1 MFKKISTVLLVIL
14 FSSSLLFTQD
24 QVIKRKTQL
33 IIDPSTYFEGN
44 STLRGTD
51 IPSTAAN
58 YIAVDTMHNAFGPG
72 SATINPLAYDSA
84 SNTLALVYRGNG
96 RTFAASSGELWY
108 SISTDMGQT
117 WTRVGSINSATP
129 LFARYPSMTIVNT
142 TEGDISNTIGAF
154 GYPQL
159 NPSAFGHI
167 GYGADQPLGGNAAF
181 AEIDEGPPTYSS
193 NVPTFTDNNYI
204 YWASDNQDDASIRF
218 FRTQDYSTVEKIDP
232 PQWTDT
238 IFSSNGN
245 IALGGVA
252 YNGVVYYGVFGPFS
266 EEIGPGGWEFAYS
279 KSLDNGSTWS
289 SWFIVNWLNIPTTA
303 AFDEIWDWKT
313 DDVNI
318 ISYSGDINVD
328 KNGHVHI
335 ITGMTDTASG
345 RNAIVEFFETAEGV
359 WDAKIVAD
367 SIKNNPWFD
376 PGDDGAGNAMD
387 PALGQMG
394 YAPYLATNK
403 GRDFFVAQWV
413 QGSPAAGDSLCDI
426 YMKYRKLD
434 GEWSSAAVNLT
445 ETNGMNDDG
454 AHLAPQL
461 AVVETGGLR
470 SYYAFSMYW
479 YESGVT
485 TPTIN
490 SINAAVTYVAAV
502 PVFSEPL
509 VGIGNIDPSE
519 FSFDLSQN
527 YPNPF
532 NPSTLIKFTI
542 AERSNVTLKVFDV
555 LGREVATLVNTTK
568 EAGSYSVNFDAANFA
583 SGLYVYTLNAGD
595 FNSSKK
601 MMLLK

>member
-218 FRTQDYSTVEKIDP
+218 FRTQDYSTVDKIDP

-376 PGDDGAGNAMD
+376 PG
-387 PALGQMG
+387 
-394 YAPYLATNK
+394 
-403 GRDFFVAQWV
+403 
-413 QGSPAAGDSLCDI
+413 
-426 YMKYRKLD
+426 
-434 GEWSSAAVNLT
+434 
-445 ETNGMNDDG
+445 DDG